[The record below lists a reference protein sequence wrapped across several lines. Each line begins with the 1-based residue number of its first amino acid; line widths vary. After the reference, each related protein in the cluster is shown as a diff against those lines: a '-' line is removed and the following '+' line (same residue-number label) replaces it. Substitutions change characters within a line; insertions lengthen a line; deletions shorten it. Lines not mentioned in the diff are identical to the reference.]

1 MSLFVL
7 AHLWKDSYVCTG
19 HEHNEVN
26 HGSQKTSQCS
36 RVCRIGS
43 RICRTASRLS
53 SSLPRCFFVFG
64 VVMAALRRDDFH
76 LQIRRRACRI
86 YPCCTSLWTA
96 ISSCNVP
103 PHCYGN
109 EHRHGG
115 IYRYRPRR
123 CYVHAALV
131 VSSNFHYKLCV
142 CVSIC
147 MDGDGTWI

>member
-1 MSLFVL
+1 MSLCACSRVWRQL
-7 AHLWKDSYVCTG
+7 CVYKSWKLCS
-19 HEHNEVN
+19 N

-36 RVCRIGS
+36 RLCRIGS

-86 YPCCTSLWTA
+86 YPCCTSGQQYLHATCHLTA
-96 ISSCNVP
+96 TATSTGTGV
-103 PHCYGN
+103 YT
-109 EHRHGG
+109 G
-115 IYRYRPRR
+115 IVQEGVTSTPLLSFR
-123 CYVHAALV
+123 VTFII
-131 VSSNFHYKLCV
+131 NG
-142 CVSIC
+142 SIC